1 MKATNRTYNDRE
13 LKSLR
18 RTLRKNFT
26 DQERLLWSKLRNRQ
40 LDGHKFYRQYGVGRY
55 VVDFYC
61 PEKRIVIELDGGH
74 HTEKTNLQLDA
85 ERDKALNTLNIR
97 VLRFWNHEV
106 KTNLYGVLETILHI
120 LKDS

>member
-1 MKATNRTYNDRE
+1 MKVVFRTYNDQG

-18 RTLRKNFT
+18 RTLRKNLT
-26 DQERLLWSKLRNRQ
+26 DHERLLWSKLCNRQ
-40 LDGHKFYRQYGVGRY
+40 LDGYKFYRQYGVGRY

-61 PEKRIVIELDGGH
+61 PEKRIAIELDGGH
-74 HTEKTNLQLDA
+74 HTEKTNLLLDA
-85 ERDKALNTLNIR
+85 ERDKALKVLNIR

-120 LKDS
+120 LKES